1 MVKKDVEDF
10 CEFHFSLLFYSSFSF
25 RWHLS
30 RVVKSEVTE
39 LFQLPCSCGRTLVF
53 IIGCENKPICYK
65 DVLVNSFYSPTF
77 ILENSLVAEPF
88 FDLLSKWLVN
98 LELIP
103 SSQRKNQNLVYS
115 LWSPVDIK
123 LQCLSSVEPKDVNGT
138 SKKN

>member
-1 MVKKDVEDF
+1 MVKKDVEYF
-10 CEFHFSLLFYSSFSF
+10 CEFHFNLLFYSSFSF

-30 RVVKSEVTE
+30 RVVKSEETE

-53 IIGCENKPICYK
+53 IIGCENKPKCYK
-65 DVLVNSFYSPTF
+65 DVLVNSFCSPTSR
-77 ILENSLVAEPF
+77 LANSLVVEPF

-103 SSQRKNQNLVYS
+103 SSQKQNQNSVYS
-115 LWSPVDIK
+115 FWSLVDIK
-123 LQCLSSVEPKDVNGT
+123 LQCLCSVEPKDVGGT